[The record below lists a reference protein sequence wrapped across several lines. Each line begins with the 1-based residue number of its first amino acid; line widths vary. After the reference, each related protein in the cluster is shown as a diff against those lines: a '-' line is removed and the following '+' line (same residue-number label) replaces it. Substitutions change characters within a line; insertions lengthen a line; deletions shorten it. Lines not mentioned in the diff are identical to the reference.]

1 VHPDDRARLKE
12 TIRSGVE
19 EGRSC
24 DYDHR
29 VIWPYGEVLVL
40 HQLGEVKH
48 DAKGRPIKMI
58 GTTQD
63 VTEINAARAE
73 LIESKL
79 RAESANQAK
88 SRFVASMSH
97 ELRTPLNAIIGFSE
111 LLQSDDAPLSEDRR
125 KEYARDIHSSGKHL
139 LSVINDI
146 LDISRIEAGKVSL
159 DEEETSISDLIDS
172 TYRMVRPR
180 AEETGVVVASRVDA
194 AVTTVLADRRLL
206 LQTLLNLASN
216 AVKFTERG
224 GSVDIAAHPASDGG
238 VDIVVRD
245 TGIGMSAE
253 DIARVGE
260 PFLQVDGRLSR
271 KFEGTGL
278 GLVIAKRLAEMHGG
292 QLSIESIL
300 GAGTTM
306 TVHLPA
312 SRNRSPSRK
321 SLATA

>member
-1 VHPDDRARLKE
+1 V
-12 TIRSGVE
+12 
-19 EGRSC
+19 
-24 DYDHR
+24 
-29 VIWPYGEVLVL
+29 WPNGDVRVL

-48 DAKGRPIKMI
+48 DAKGRPVKMI

-73 LIESKL
+73 LMESKL
-79 RAESANQAK
+79 KAETANQAK

-111 LLQSDDAPLSEDRR
+111 LLQSDDAPLSDDRR
-125 KEYARDIHSSGKHL
+125 KEYAHDIHTSGKHL

-159 DEEETSISDLIDS
+159 DEEETSISDLIES
-172 TYRMVRPR
+172 AYRMVRPR
-180 AEETGVVVASRVDA
+180 AEETGVAVARSVDPK
-194 AVTTVLADRRLL
+194 VTNVLADRRLL
-206 LQTLLNLASN
+206 LQTLLNLTSN

-224 GSVDIAAHPASDGG
+224 GRVDITAQPAKDGG

-245 TGIGMSAE
+245 TGIGMSAD

-278 GLVIAKRLAEMHGG
+278 GLVIAKRLVEMHGG
-292 QLSIESIL
+292 ALCIESVV
-300 GAGTTM
+300 GTGTTM
-306 TVHLPA
+306 TIRLPA
-312 SRNRSPSRK
+312 SRNLSVAK
-321 SLATA
+321 KTVVNA